1 MSPEDSNNI
10 YFALNTLDSA
20 INKLDYFCSG
30 TNRAYTSGLKM
41 PELPYPMPPPIKQ
54 EIQTFDYK
62 KESIFN
68 NKKRNKSWHGTGSCS
83 SLG

>member
-1 MSPEDSNNI
+1 MSKEV
-10 YFALNTLDSA
+10 
-20 INKLDYFCSG
+20 CS
-30 TNRAYTSGLKM
+30 YTPTIIKTISI
-41 PELPYPMPPPIKQ
+41 PPPIKQ